1 MGSTVVIENKKARYD
16 YFVEDSLECG
26 IELRGNEVKSIREGR
41 ASIKESWISVEKGDL
56 IIKKMHISAW
66 NTANKFDVDEDRDKK
81 LLAHKKEIADFER
94 KVQQSGYTLIPLKVY
109 FTSRGKCKLL
119 VGLCKGKHQYDKRRT
134 ERDKQ
139 VRLDIERTLKEH

>member
-1 MGSTVVIENKKARYD
+1 MGSTAIIENKKARYD
-16 YFVEDSLECG
+16 YYVEDSLECG
-26 IELRGNEVKSIREGR
+26 IELRGNEVKSIREGK

-109 FTSRGKCKLL
+109 FTSKGKCKVLI
-119 VGLCKGKHQYDKRRT
+119 GLCKGKHQYDKRRT

-139 VRLDIERTLKEH
+139 VRLDIERTLKG

>member
-1 MGSTVVIENKKARYD
+1 MGSTAVIENKKARYD
-16 YFVEDSLECG
+16 YYVEDSIECG
-26 IELRGNEVKSIREGR
+26 IELRGNEVKSIREGK

-109 FTSRGKCKLL
+109 FTSKGKCKVLI
-119 VGLCKGKHQYDKRRT
+119 GLCKGKHQYDKRRT

-139 VRLDIERTLKEH
+139 VRLDIERTLKG

>member
-1 MGSTVVIENKKARYD
+1 MGSTAVIENKKARYD
-16 YFVEDSLECG
+16 YYVEDSLECG
-26 IELRGNEVKSIREGR
+26 IELRGNEVKSIREGK

-109 FTSRGKCKLL
+109 FTSKGKCKVLI
-119 VGLCKGKHQYDKRRT
+119 GLCKGKHQYDKRRT

-139 VRLDIERTLKEH
+139 VRLDIERTLKG